1 MARIFSATLLWLA
14 TLGSGWAACSADQTD
29 LRGPWGRAAFQTEV
43 ADTDATRSQ
52 GLMDRAAL
60 PASAGMLFVYETPR
74 AVAFWMRNTLIPLDM
89 IFADATGRVTRIHE
103 NAVPLD
109 ETPIPGGDSVQFVLE
124 IKGGMAGLLGVTEG
138 SELRHPAIAPDTAIW
153 PCR

>member
-1 MARIFSATLLWLA
+1 MARFFAAAFLWIA
-14 TLGSGWAACSADQTD
+14 MFGPGWAACSADQTE
-29 LRGPWGRAAFQTEV
+29 LRGPWGRATFQTEV

-52 GLMDRAAL
+52 GLMDRASL
-60 PASAGMLFVYETPR
+60 SASAAMLFVYETPR
-74 AVAFWMRNTLIPLDM
+74 PVAFWMRDTLIPLDI
-89 IFADATGRVTRIHE
+89 IFADATGRITRIHE

-109 ETPIPGGDSVQFVLE
+109 ETPISGGDNVQFVLE

-138 SELRHPAIAPDTAIW
+138 SELRHPSVTPDTAIW